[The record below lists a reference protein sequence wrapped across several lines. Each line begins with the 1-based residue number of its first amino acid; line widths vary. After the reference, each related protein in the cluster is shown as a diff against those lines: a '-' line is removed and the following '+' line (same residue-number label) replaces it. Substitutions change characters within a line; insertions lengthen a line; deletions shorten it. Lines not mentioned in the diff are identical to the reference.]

1 MIILRTMGT
10 IQLEQAALPAMD
22 FHDANYTPFEIF
34 GARPIGRHKRS
45 HASCVT
51 PATRCSHSTGTPLCG
66 THLARR
72 WRSRVHRVAPRRDI
86 GYITAPFLSRG
97 NTASGKMGHPKAPG
111 INGQPR
117 TPHTDSNTYRN
128 RKSLNAFTSRPTTG
142 DGPRS
147 HGTHLAIPTVSAKGG
162 LQQLKQGW
170 VSLSLGCRP

>member
-34 GARPIGRHKRS
+34 GARPIGRGKRS

-51 PATRCSHSTGTPLCG
+51 PAPRCSHSTGTPLCG

-117 TPHTDSNTYRN
+117 TPHTDSNSHRN
-128 RKSLNAFTSRPTTG
+128 RKSLNALTSRQITC

-147 HGTHLAIPTVSAKGG
+147 NGTYIAVRSVSTKGG